1 MNTNS
6 NSKVK
11 VKFLFGKKRKWR
23 TLRKNGKNFFD
34 MEPAILFIRKEVG
47 ERVEL
52 KLVNSSGSTSEWDNF

>member
-1 MNTNS
+1 MNT

-34 MEPAILFIRKEVG
+34 MKSAISFIRET
-47 ERVEL
+47 ENPRVQL
-52 KLVNSSGSTSEWDNF
+52 KLVNSIGSTSEWDNF